1 MSQYVR
7 FPETILL
14 LTNCTLNIKYHLL
27 TAKEYITDFK
37 GVIIMEM
44 LEILQIAVQKKA
56 SDVHIVPLRKP
67 MLRISGSLVP
77 IEEYPVLSPDDT
89 KNLIYSILYDEQK
102 QKFEENW
109 ELDCSFDVPNLSRFR
124 VNVLIQK
131 NGIGAVLRLISSN
144 IPTPESLGLPPA
156 VVNLADMPRGLILV
170 TGPTGSGKSS
180 TLACLVDIIN
190 TKRDD
195 HILTIEDPIEFVYGI
210 KNCVVTQ
217 REIGMHSK
225 KFESALKTS
234 LRQDPDVILIG
245 EMRDLETIQAAI
257 TLAETGHMVFGTLH
271 TTDAPQTIDRIVDV
285 FPPYQQ
291 TQVRM
296 QLSVS
301 LQAVVCQQLLP
312 RKDGQGRVAARE
324 IMIITSAIA
333 NLIREGKTHQIY
345 SALETGAKVGMVS
358 MDKSIVELIRKN
370 VITQEVGI
378 MKANNPNSI
387 KILLGLNAL

>member
-1 MSQYVR
+1 
-7 FPETILL
+7 
-14 LTNCTLNIKYHLL
+14 
-27 TAKEYITDFK
+27 
-37 GVIIMEM
+37 MEM

-67 MLRISGSLVP
+67 MLRISGSIVP
-77 IEEYPVLSPDDT
+77 IEEYPVLSPDDA

-131 NGIGAVLRLISSN
+131 NGIGAILRLISSS

-156 VVNLADMPRGLILV
+156 IVNLADLPRGLVLV

-190 TKRDD
+190 TKREE

-210 KNCVVTQ
+210 KKCVVTQ

-312 RKDGQGRVAARE
+312 RADGQGRVAARE
-324 IMIITSAIA
+324 IMIITPAIA

-345 SALETGAKVGMVS
+345 SALEMGARVGMVS
-358 MDKSIVELIRKN
+358 MEKTIVELIRKN

-378 MKANNPNSI
+378 MKANNPDSV
-387 KILLGLNAL
+387 KLQLGLRSL

>member
-1 MSQYVR
+1 MRQYVR
-7 FPETILL
+7 FSETIL

-27 TAKEYITDFK
+27 TAKGYITDFK
-37 GVIIMEM
+37 GVVIMEM

-67 MLRISGSLVP
+67 MLRISGSIVP

-131 NGIGAVLRLISSN
+131 NGIGAVLRLISSS
-144 IPTPESLGLPPA
+144 IPTPESIGLTPA
-156 VVNLADMPRGLILV
+156 IVNLADLPRGLILV

-190 TKRDD
+190 TKRDG

-234 LRQDPDVILIG
+234 LRQDPDVIMIG

-358 MDKSIVELIRKN
+358 MDKTIVELIRKN
-370 VITQEVGI
+370 VISQEVGI
-378 MKANNPNSI
+378 MKANNPNSV
-387 KILLGLNAL
+387 KMMLGLNAL

>member
-1 MSQYVR
+1 
-7 FPETILL
+7 
-14 LTNCTLNIKYHLL
+14 LTNCTLNIKYHPL

-131 NGIGAVLRLISSN
+131 NGVGAVLRLISSN

-345 SALETGAKVGMVS
+345 SALETGSKVGMVS

>member
-1 MSQYVR
+1 M
-7 FPETILL
+7 
-14 LTNCTLNIKYHLL
+14 
-27 TAKEYITDFK
+27 
-37 GVIIMEM
+37 
-44 LEILQIAVQKKA
+44 
-56 SDVHIVPLRKP
+56 
-67 MLRISGSLVP
+67 
-77 IEEYPVLSPDDT
+77 
-89 KNLIYSILYDEQK
+89 
-102 QKFEENW
+102 
-109 ELDCSFDVPNLSRFR
+109 
-124 VNVLIQK
+124 
-131 NGIGAVLRLISSN
+131 
-144 IPTPESLGLPPA
+144 
-156 VVNLADMPRGLILV
+156 
-170 TGPTGSGKSS
+170 
-180 TLACLVDIIN
+180 
-190 TKRDD
+190 
-195 HILTIEDPIEFVYGI
+195 TIEDPIEFVYGI

-358 MDKSIVELIRKN
+358 MDKTIVELIRKN
-370 VITQEVGI
+370 VITKEVGI
-378 MKANNPNSI
+378 MKANNPDNV
-387 KILLGLNAL
+387 KMQLGMKTL